1 MAFSSEITLVASRTD
16 TATVAATSGTTITG
30 MDQFRRGSFALV
42 ATGGTG
48 SGSVTIAC
56 SIQAYIF
63 GYWSDIARFADVT
76 ANAERI
82 LWDVGGTV
90 NTSTTIEEASQ
101 SLAITAGTKRA
112 GPWGTQ
118 LRARYSVT
126 VTGTYSITWTVVGVV
141 QS

>member
-1 MAFSSEITLVASRTD
+1 MAYAQEITLVASRTD
-16 TATVAATSGTTITG
+16 TAAVAATNGTAITAL
-30 MDQFRRGSFALV
+30 DLYRRGSFALV
-42 ATGGTG
+42 VTASSGTWTLA
-48 SGSVTIAC
+48 VA
-56 SIQAYIF
+56 IQAYIF
-63 GYWSDIARFADVT
+63 GYWTDIARFADVT

-90 NTSTTIEEASQ
+90 GTSSTIEEASQ

-126 VTGTYSITWTVVGVV
+126 FTSGTLTWTVVGVV
-141 QS
+141 HS

>member
-1 MAFSSEITLVASRTD
+1 MAFATEITLIASRTD
-16 TATVAATSGTTITG
+16 TVTVSASSGTAVTS
-30 MDQFRRGSFALV
+30 MDQFRRGTFALV
-42 ATGGTG
+42 ATGATG
-48 SGSVTIAC
+48 SGSVSIAC
-56 SIQAYIF
+56 SIQAYIN
-63 GYWSDIARFADVT
+63 GYWTDVARFADVT
-76 ANAERI
+76 GNTERI

-101 SLAITAGTKRA
+101 SLAITAGSKRA